1 MKKGSQSSILKK
13 ELDLFITPLLLSKK
27 TGVLSSQ
34 EKRKSVARYQF
45 YELVAVKGNYLT
57 HIKSTCSFA
66 VHKGSSVILPSTS
79 PSINQ
84 IINEGKD
91 VKGGKLKSTLIGK
104 VLRMMH
110 LIHVFLL
117 ENRLKSE
124 FLEVDTN
131 G

>member
-1 MKKGSQSSILKK
+1 M
-13 ELDLFITPLLLSKK
+13 DLFITPLLLSKK

>member
-13 ELDLFITPLLLSKK
+13 GLDLFITPLLLSKK

-45 YELVAVKGNYLT
+45 YELIVVKGNYLT

-66 VHKGSSVILPSTS
+66 VWKSSSVILLSTS

-124 FLEVDTN
+124 FLEVDTD